1 MSEVDVEPRLVVT
14 KQQYSQLHVFAS
26 SGQVKAANNIL
37 ESCSLNEIN
46 KQDNNGNTPLI
57 WAAMEGHDDIVQLL
71 VDYRA
76 EINLQNFAGET
87 ALLVAASR

>member
-46 KQDNNGNTPLI
+46 KQDHNGNTPLI